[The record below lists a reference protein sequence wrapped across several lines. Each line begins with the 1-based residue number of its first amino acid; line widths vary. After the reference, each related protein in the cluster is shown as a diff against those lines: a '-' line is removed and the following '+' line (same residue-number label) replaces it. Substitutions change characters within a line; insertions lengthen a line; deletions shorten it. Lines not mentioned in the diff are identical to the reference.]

1 MHDGASVLKRLW
13 RNGSFLAVRKASR
26 MKEGLRPNFEGWQV
40 YVLRAQNPAGR
51 SAQRRRSLNE
61 GLRPLA
67 HTLKILFPEV
77 EGNASAYTHRNASPF
92 ACSIKVAL
100 LLFHSFQSQS

>member
-1 MHDGASVLKRLW
+1 
-13 RNGSFLAVRKASR
+13 

-40 YVLRAQNPAGR
+40 YVLRAQNPAER
-51 SAQRRRSLNE
+51 SAQRRRSLND

-67 HTLKILFPEV
+67 NTLKILFPEV

-92 ACSIKVAL
+92 ACYIKAAL
-100 LLFHSFQSQS
+100 INLHSVQSLS